1 MKHELDNETKSRLDK
16 FLKELAE
23 LTQKYEIEID
33 GCGCCGS
40 PFLVDQSNGNIIK
53 TDLSYNGF
61 EEEYE

>member
-16 FLKELAE
+16 FLKELAK
-23 LTQKYEIEID
+23 LTQKYEIEIG

-40 PFLVDQSNGNIIK
+40 PYLIDQNNDNIIK